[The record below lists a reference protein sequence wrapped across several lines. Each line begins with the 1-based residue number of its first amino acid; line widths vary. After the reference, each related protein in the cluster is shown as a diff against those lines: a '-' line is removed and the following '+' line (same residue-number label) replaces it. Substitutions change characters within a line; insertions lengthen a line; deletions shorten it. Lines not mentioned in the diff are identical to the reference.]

1 MMTALKAEFKK
12 IISVRSTYVL
22 YGLAMAIVIFVC
34 FYVVGWRAQPEML
47 QDPFYLSQQAIG
59 GISFVTLFAVMV
71 GILLMTHEYRYNTI
85 NYTLTSSNNRTKVL
99 LSKLLIISLF
109 SVLFGT
115 VVWGLSPLMTLLGI
129 NAHGL
134 ELVPQQFY
142 FWDLWWRVTFFA
154 WGFCTMGLLLA
165 VLIRNQIGTI
175 VFLLIVPNSIE
186 GILSI
191 LLKGNAVYLPFT
203 SLANVIGETATGKSV
218 TSLTS
223 AALFVGYMAI
233 GWAAAL
239 YLFLKRDAN

>member
-1 MMTALKAEFKK
+1 
-12 IISVRSTYVL
+12 
-22 YGLAMAIVIFVC
+22 
-34 FYVVGWRAQPEML
+34 
-47 QDPFYLSQQAIG
+47 
-59 GISFVTLFAVMV
+59 
-71 GILLMTHEYRYNTI
+71 
-85 NYTLTSSNNRTKVL
+85 